1 MSQPVAVAA
10 VSSNVQAKA
19 RKSTS
24 SNIQWPEFKVTQPD
38 PVLGKELLFSYI
50 FCLSFILFE
59 DLQARYFLGK
69 VPLLQSRP

>member
-38 PVLGKELLFSYI
+38 PVLCKE
-50 FCLSFILFE
+50 ILV
-59 DLQARYFLGK
+59 L
-69 VPLLQSRP
+69 VI